1 MEKKEANEIT
11 VIMLSISI
19 ESFSQFRSRGRVRK
33 MGNKYF
39 LKGELNVSF
48 ATTRR
53 AVRSDILSATTLNG
67 QTVVMDK

>member
-39 LKGELNVSF
+39 LKGGIECLFCHNTPRCAF
-48 ATTRR
+48 
-53 AVRSDILSATTLNG
+53 
-67 QTVVMDK
+67 